1 MGQDLDLD
9 THACKPCQKP
19 RHGTIAKMR
28 SGDANAISGG
38 LAKCCQNYI
47 APAAGKEPDAEFG
60 RVVSGVQ
67 IRAEPFE
74 NAVGSVVHGIEMGAH
89 KSDRRHGSDLDQK
102 IMAAI
107 LIADVAEEFR
117 RINSTAG
124 RIVGAQIDDRYRM
137 TEEVQLLV
145 QMVGQNVSDR
155 AQAAPESRGSAEQPQ
170 HLRIYLGA

>member
-1 MGQDLDLD
+1 AAEQYRASGPSFEEHEFVVHGQALGMAIPGEDDDCRLQRALHALRHTAQRIMGQDLDLD

-19 RHGTIAKMR
+19 RHGAIAKMR
-28 SGDANAISGG
+28 SGDANTISGG

-60 RVVSGVQ
+60 RVISGVQ

-74 NAVGSVVHGIEMGAH
+74 NAVGSVVHGIEMRAH

-117 RINSTAG
+117 RINSTA
-124 RIVGAQIDDRYRM
+124 
-137 TEEVQLLV
+137 
-145 QMVGQNVSDR
+145 
-155 AQAAPESRGSAEQPQ
+155 
-170 HLRIYLGA
+170 